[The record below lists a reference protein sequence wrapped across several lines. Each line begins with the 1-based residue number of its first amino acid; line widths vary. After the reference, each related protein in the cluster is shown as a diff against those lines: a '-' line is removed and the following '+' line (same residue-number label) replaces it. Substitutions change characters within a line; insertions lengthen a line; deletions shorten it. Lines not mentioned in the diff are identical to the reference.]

1 MTVNGKQVAVPVIHP
16 DEVTEPAHLILVALK
31 HHHLHGALQDIEAGR
46 KTEVDIFG
54 GKVVAMGAKYQV
66 MTPVNETILRII
78 KVIESN

>member
-1 MTVNGKQVAVPVIHP
+1 MTVNGKQVAVRVIHP

-31 HHHLHGALQDIEAGR
+31 YHHLHGALQDIEAGR